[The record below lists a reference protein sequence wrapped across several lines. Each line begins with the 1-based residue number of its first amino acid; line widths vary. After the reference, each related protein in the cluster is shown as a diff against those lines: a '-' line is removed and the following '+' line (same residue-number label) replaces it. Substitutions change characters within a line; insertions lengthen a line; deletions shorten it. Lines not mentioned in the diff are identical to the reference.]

1 MTEGSSETPPEI
13 VDQEVNKATSA
24 DQNTPSV
31 SDAFSRVKKAVMG
44 LVNLTSDTGDAIGP
58 SLKRKGSS
66 KTPEVDDK

>member
-13 VDQEVNKATSA
+13 VDSEVKKDTSE

-31 SDAFSRVKKAVMG
+31 GDAFRRAKKAVMG
-44 LVNLTSDTGDAIGP
+44 LVNLTSDTGDVIGP

-66 KTPEVDDK
+66 KTPEGDDK